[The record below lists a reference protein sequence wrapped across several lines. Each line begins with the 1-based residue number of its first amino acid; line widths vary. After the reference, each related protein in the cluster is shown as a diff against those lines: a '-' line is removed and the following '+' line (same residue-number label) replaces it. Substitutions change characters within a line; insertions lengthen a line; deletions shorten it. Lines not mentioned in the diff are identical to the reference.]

1 MYSMCVRGEINY
13 DRYQVENMFISTRII
28 ISMGDTLHS
37 YTCYVCALR
46 VDAIIFSAR
55 LEGPPE
61 AERTTKCERSEP
73 PLNVNGN
80 FISPL
85 YNIIYIALGELRG
98 VLHRRFCQP
107 ARCAF
112 IFTLRN
118 ITLGGYLDTC
128 RTFTAHGM
136 AF

>member
-1 MYSMCVRGEINY
+1 MNFRSQTAAFSVGIVYSVGHFTLVQNSRGGGEIALSGGTLCT
-13 DRYQVENMFISTRII
+13 E
-28 ISMGDTLHS
+28 DTLHS

-46 VDAIIFSAR
+46 VDAIFFSAR

-98 VLHRRFCQP
+98 VLYIGDFVSRRV
-107 ARCAF
+107 AR
-112 IFTLRN
+112 L
-118 ITLGGYLDTC
+118 YLHCGISHWADI
-128 RTFTAHGM
+128 
-136 AF
+136 